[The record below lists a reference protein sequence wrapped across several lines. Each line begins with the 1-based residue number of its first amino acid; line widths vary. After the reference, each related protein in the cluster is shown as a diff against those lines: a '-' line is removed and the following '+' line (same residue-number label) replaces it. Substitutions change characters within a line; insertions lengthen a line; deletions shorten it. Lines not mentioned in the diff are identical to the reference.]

1 MPIYEYRCESC
12 GHDLEVLQKMSDDPL
27 TVCPE
32 CGKPALKKLMS
43 AGGFILKGTGWY
55 ETDFKGDKNKNK
67 PSDKKDADKTPAKK
81 LDPGAKKA
89 GGDSKPAAKG

>member
-12 GHDLEVLQKMSDDPL
+12 GHDMEVLQKMSDDPL

-32 CGKPALKKLMS
+32 CGEPALKKLIS

-55 ETDFKGDKNKNK
+55 ETDFKGDKKK
-67 PSDKKDADKTPAKK
+67 PTDKKETKKAPAKDSGK
-81 LDPGAKKA
+81 GGKKSA
-89 GGDSKPAAKG
+89 GDSKPAAKG